1 MYRESWIY
9 IYIYIYIYM
18 LAGAVAPSAEKRA
31 LVIRIPGF
39 WKPGF
44 WEHVFFRGAL
54 KYKDST
60 GTGPNE

>member
-1 MYRESWIY
+1 
-9 IYIYIYIYM
+9 M